1 MTDTIMTIL
10 FPYLDFI
17 PFAIPRYLMFQNKLR
32 IPFKYIMFL
41 LFAVATVN
49 SLTFYYINAQGY
61 DMAMRWTTVMRYGF
75 MLINLILSFTLI
87 KDSFSKLMFTY
98 LLLFSWSFFVF
109 GNANYIESKFFW
121 IFSDEHP
128 YLIYNIC
135 RIIIYLITCPF
146 MLRFFN
152 HTVYEAMQIQDSDLW
167 RHLWKI
173 PLFSTLFGMLYCF
186 SDDIY
191 AYATWE
197 FLISRYL
204 MLFGTCYVSYVALK
218 VLEVSKKR
226 TQLQEALKYADQSIE
241 AQKKQFNSLADHMDE
256 MRKARHDV
264 RQHLAV
270 ISSYIDKDD
279 KEGLRTYIE
288 MYHRELPPDVMELY
302 SRNDVINAIICYYA
316 GISREHG
323 IFFDAKV
330 DYPEGCSITETDM
343 TVLIGNMLE
352 NAVEACQR
360 SIDSTPFIKLRI
372 RCHGSNELLVLT
384 DNSCLDRIQ
393 FQDGKPLSSKRN
405 GVGIGTVSIQDIA
418 RRYHGSARFEYR
430 EHVFYTSVIMHYEQ
444 RKSIQKQVAAQ
455 EYVQNDTIQSKAAA

>member
-121 IFSDEHP
+121 TFSDEHP

-152 HTVYEAMQIQDSDLW
+152 HTVSEAMQIQDSDLW

-256 MRKARHDV
+256 MQK
-264 RQHLAV
+264 
-270 ISSYIDKDD
+270 
-279 KEGLRTYIE
+279 
-288 MYHRELPPDVMELY
+288 
-302 SRNDVINAIICYYA
+302 
-316 GISREHG
+316 
-323 IFFDAKV
+323 
-330 DYPEGCSITETDM
+330 
-343 TVLIGNMLE
+343 
-352 NAVEACQR
+352 
-360 SIDSTPFIKLRI
+360 
-372 RCHGSNELLVLT
+372 
-384 DNSCLDRIQ
+384 
-393 FQDGKPLSSKRN
+393 GK
-405 GVGIGTVSIQDIA
+405 T
-418 RRYHGSARFEYR
+418 
-430 EHVFYTSVIMHYEQ
+430 
-444 RKSIQKQVAAQ
+444 
-455 EYVQNDTIQSKAAA
+455 

>member
-61 DMAMRWTTVMRYGF
+61 DMAMRWTTIMRYGF

-98 LLLFSWSFFVF
+98 LLLFSWSFFVY

-121 IFSDEHP
+121 TFSDEHP

-152 HTVYEAMQIQDSDLW
+152 HTVSEAMQIQDSDLW
-167 RHLWKI
+167 RNLWKI

-186 SDDIY
+186 NDDIY

-218 VLEVSKKR
+218 VLKISKKR
-226 TQLQEALKYADQSIE
+226 TQLEEALKYADQSIE
-241 AQKKQFNSLADHMDE
+241 AQKKQFDTLAQHMDE

-270 ISSYIDKDD
+270 VRSYIDKDD
-279 KEGLRTYIE
+279 KEGLKAYID
-288 MYHRELPPDVMELY
+288 MYRRELPPDIMELY
-302 SRNDVINAIICYYA
+302 SRNDVINAITCYYSSIA
-316 GISREHG
+316 REHG
-323 IFFDAKV
+323 IYFDAKV
-330 DYPEGCSITETDM
+330 DYPDDCSINETDM
-343 TVLIGNMLE
+343 TVLLGNILE
-352 NAVEACQR
+352 NAVEACLR
-360 SIDSTPFIKLRI
+360 LDDTDKFIKLRI
-372 RCHGSNELLVLT
+372 QRHGARELLVLA
-384 DNSCLDRIQ
+384 DNSCTSAIR
-393 FQDGKPLSSKRN
+393 FHEGRPLSEKRN
-405 GVGIGTVSIQDIA
+405 GMGIGTASIQDIA
-418 RRYHGSARFEYR
+418 QRYHGSARYECK
-430 EHVFYTSVIMHYEQ
+430 ENVFYTSVIMQYE
-444 RKSIQKQVAAQ
+444 SQKP
-455 EYVQNDTIQSKAAA
+455 VQKRATA